1 MSANKL
7 LLKFARRYPGRIILT
22 VMLGFSGA
30 LFNGISTT
38 LIVPVLLSFLEEAIE
53 LRGAPPLIKTLM
65 HPFEGMPENQ
75 RLMLMTGAIVLAI
88 ILKNVASYINTLVAT
103 SLTRSLTSD
112 LREAGVRLLLKVDL
126 EFYSQTKVGDLI
138 NKLGGEIGRTAS
150 AVSTAIAMFTTS
162 ITVLVFVGLLLSLSW
177 KLTVTATVLLALVA
191 WANQYIINRSK
202 HFGSQLSEM
211 SKEYSVRVLETLT
224 GIRLVKSTGNEK
236 REYQRLK
243 DLIQKREEADFQ
255 AQVNY
260 AAIGPINEVVNLIVI
275 ILIVFIGRTIFAN
288 EIESLSTIL
297 LTYLL
302 VLFRLIP
309 LISQLNSGRSQFA
322 SASASVEAVNDFLKR
337 EDKPIMP
344 DGSVEY
350 TPKKSLQSGIH
361 FNKISFSYPN
371 NENFF
376 LKEVDLFLPRGT
388 TLALVGASGSGKSTL
403 ADLLPRFY
411 DPTEGQISIDGR
423 NLREFKLKS
432 LRKAMGIVS
441 QDTFLFN
448 ASVRENIA
456 YAKPDATEKQ
466 IVEAAK
472 GANAYEFIEKLE
484 DGLDT
489 EIGDRGQILSGG
501 QRQRISIARA
511 LLQNPEILILDE
523 ATSSLDTVSEKYVQA
538 AIEKLSC
545 DRTTLVI
552 AHRLSTVQKANKIA
566 VIKDGQVVEMG
577 SHKELLAK
585 GGEYTKLY
593 SVQFAED
600 TARDEALIRGSYE
613 IRSSLNFMINF
624 LTVLVDEM
632 GDSSEE
638 REELIS
644 KSYDSAANIVK
655 TLESIEYIIK
665 RQAVKK

>member
-7 LLKFARRYPGRIILT
+7 LLKFARRNPGRIILT

-88 ILKNVASYINTLVAT
+88 FLKNVASYINSLVAT

-112 LREAGVRLLLKVDL
+112 LREEGVRLLLKVDL
-126 EFYSQTKVGDLI
+126 EYYSKSKVGDLI
-138 NKLGGEIGRTAS
+138 NRLGGEMGRTAS
-150 AVSTAIAMFTTS
+150 AVSTAIGMFTTS

-202 HFGSQLSEM
+202 HFGSLLSEM
-211 SKEYSVRVLETLT
+211 SKDYSVRVLETLT
-224 GIRLVKSTGNEK
+224 GIRLVKSTGNEE

-243 DLIQKREEADFQ
+243 HLIQRREEADFQ

-288 EIESLSTIL
+288 EIESISTIL

-302 VLFRLIP
+302 VLIRLIP

-322 SASASVEAVNDFLKR
+322 STSASVEVVNEFLSDEK
-337 EDKPIMP
+337 KPFMK

-350 TPKKSLQSGIH
+350 APKQSLQSGIH
-361 FNKISFSYPN
+361 FKKISFSYPN
-371 NENFF
+371 NKKFF
-376 LKEVDLFLPRGT
+376 MKEVDLFLPRGT

-411 DPTEGQISIDGR
+411 DPTEGQILIDGR
-423 NLREFKLKS
+423 DLRKFKLKS

-456 YAKPDATEKQ
+456 YAKPDATEEE

-472 GANAYEFIEKLE
+472 GANAYEFIEQLQE
-484 DGLDT
+484 GLDT
-489 EIGDRGQILSGG
+489 QIGDRGKILSGG

-600 TARDEALIRGSYE
+600 SARDEALIRGSYE
-613 IRSSLNFMINF
+613 IRTSLNFMINF

-632 GDSSEE
+632 GDSSDE
-638 REELIS
+638 RDEFIS

>member
-1 MSANKL
+1 
-7 LLKFARRYPGRIILT
+7 
-22 VMLGFSGA
+22 
-30 LFNGISTT
+30 
-38 LIVPVLLSFLEEAIE
+38 
-53 LRGAPPLIKTLM
+53 
-65 HPFEGMPENQ
+65 
-75 RLMLMTGAIVLAI
+75 
-88 ILKNVASYINTLVAT
+88 
-103 SLTRSLTSD
+103 
-112 LREAGVRLLLKVDL
+112 
-126 EFYSQTKVGDLI
+126 
-138 NKLGGEIGRTAS
+138 
-150 AVSTAIAMFTTS
+150 
-162 ITVLVFVGLLLSLSW
+162 
-177 KLTVTATVLLALVA
+177 
-191 WANQYIINRSK
+191 
-202 HFGSQLSEM
+202 
-211 SKEYSVRVLETLT
+211 
-224 GIRLVKSTGNEK
+224 
-236 REYQRLK
+236 
-243 DLIQKREEADFQ
+243 
-255 AQVNY
+255 
-260 AAIGPINEVVNLIVI
+260 
-275 ILIVFIGRTIFAN
+275 
-288 EIESLSTIL
+288 
-297 LTYLL
+297 
-302 VLFRLIP
+302 
-309 LISQLNSGRSQFA
+309 
-322 SASASVEAVNDFLKR
+322 
-337 EDKPIMP
+337 
-344 DGSVEY
+344 
-350 TPKKSLQSGIH
+350 
-361 FNKISFSYPN
+361 
-371 NENFF
+371 
-376 LKEVDLFLPRGT
+376 
-388 TLALVGASGSGKSTL
+388 LALVGASGSGKSTL

-411 DPTEGQISIDGR
+411 DPTEGHISIDGR
-423 NLREFKLKS
+423 DLRDFELKS
-432 LRKAMGIVS
+432 LRRAMGIVS

-448 ASVRENIA
+448 ASVHENIA
-456 YAKPDATEKQ
+456 YAKPGASKKE

-472 GANAYEFIEKLE
+472 GANAYEFIERLE
-484 DGLDT
+484 HGLDT
-489 EIGDRGQILSGG
+489 QIGERGQILSGG

-600 TARDEALIRGSYE
+600 SARDEALIRGSYE

>member
-22 VMLGFSGA
+22 VMLGFAGA

-38 LIVPVLLSFLEEAIE
+38 LIVPVLLSFLEETIE

-88 ILKNVASYINTLVAT
+88 FFKNVTSYINTLVAT

-112 LREAGVRLLLKVDL
+112 LREAGVRLLLEVDL

-138 NKLGGEIGRTAS
+138 NRLGGEIGRTAS

-162 ITVLVFVGLLLSLSW
+162 MTVLVFVGLLLSLSW

-211 SKEYSVRVLETLT
+211 SKDYSVRVLETLT
-224 GIRLVKSTGNEK
+224 GIRLVKSTGNEES
-236 REYQRLK
+236 EYQRLK
-243 DLIQKREEADFQ
+243 HLIQRREEADFQ

-275 ILIVFIGRTIFAN
+275 ILIVFIGRTLFAN
-288 EIESLSTIL
+288 EIESISTIL

-302 VLFRLIP
+302 VLIRLIP

-322 SASASVEAVNDFLKR
+322 STSASVEVVNDFLR
-337 EDKPIMP
+337 YDDKPFMLN
-344 DGSVEY
+344 GSVPY
-350 TPKKSLQSGIH
+350 TPLKSGIH

-371 NENFF
+371 NEKFF
-376 LKEVDLFLPRGT
+376 LKEVDLFLPHGT

-411 DPTEGQISIDGR
+411 DPTEGHISIDGR
-423 NLREFKLKS
+423 DLREFEMKS

-456 YAKPDATEKQ
+456 YAKPDASEEE

-472 GANAYEFIEKLE
+472 GANAYEFIQLLPQ
-484 DGLDT
+484 GWDT
-489 EIGDRGQILSGG
+489 QIGDRGKILSGG

-566 VIKDGQVVEMG
+566 VIKEGQVVEMG

-585 GGEYTKLY
+585 GGDYTKLY

-600 TARDEALIRGSYE
+600 SARDEALIRGSYE
-613 IRSSLNFMINF
+613 IRTSLNFMINF

-665 RQAVKK
+665 RQALKK

>member
-7 LLKFARRYPGRIILT
+7 LLKFARPYPGRIILT
-22 VMLGFSGA
+22 VMLGFCGA

-38 LIVPVLLSFLEEAIE
+38 LIVPVLLSFLEEPIE

-65 HPFEGMPENQ
+65 YPFEGMPENQ

-88 ILKNVASYINTLVAT
+88 FLKNVASYINTLVAT

-112 LREAGVRLLLKVDL
+112 LREAGVRLLLDVDL
-126 EFYSQTKVGDLI
+126 EYYSQTKVGDLI
-138 NKLGGEIGRTAS
+138 NRLGGEIGRTAN

-162 ITVLVFVGLLLSLSW
+162 MTVLVFVGLLLSLSW

-202 HFGSQLSEM
+202 YFGSQLSEM
-211 SKEYSVRVLETLT
+211 SKDYSVRVLETLT
-224 GIRLVKSTGNEK
+224 GIRLVKSTGNEE
-236 REYQRLK
+236 REYQRIK
-243 DLIQKREEADFQ
+243 DLIQRREEADFQ

-275 ILIVFIGRTIFAN
+275 ILIVFIGRTILAN
-288 EIESLSTIL
+288 EIESISTIL

-302 VLFRLIP
+302 VLIRLIP

-322 SASASVEAVNDFLKR
+322 NTSASVEVVNNFLTR
-337 EDKPIMP
+337 DKKFFMLN
-344 DGSVEY
+344 GSVEY
-350 TPKKSLQSGIH
+350 TPLQSGIH
-361 FNKISFSYPN
+361 FNKISFSYPKN
-371 NENFF
+371 KKFS

-411 DPTEGQISIDGR
+411 DPTEGHISIDGR
-423 NLREFKLKS
+423 DLREFDLKS

-456 YAKPDATEKQ
+456 YAKPDATEKE

-472 GANAYEFIEKLE
+472 GANAYEFIKVLPQ
-484 DGLDT
+484 GWDT
-489 EIGDRGQILSGG
+489 QIGDRGKILSGG

-600 TARDEALIRGSYE
+600 SARDEALIRGSYE
-613 IRSSLNFMINF
+613 IRTSLNFMINF

-638 REELIS
+638 RDELIS

>member
-1 MSANKL
+1 
-7 LLKFARRYPGRIILT
+7 
-22 VMLGFSGA
+22 
-30 LFNGISTT
+30 
-38 LIVPVLLSFLEEAIE
+38 
-53 LRGAPPLIKTLM
+53 
-65 HPFEGMPENQ
+65 
-75 RLMLMTGAIVLAI
+75 
-88 ILKNVASYINTLVAT
+88 LKNLASYINTLVAT

-126 EFYSQTKVGDLI
+126 EYYSKSKVGDLI

-162 ITVLVFVGLLLSLSW
+162 MTVVVFVGLLLSLSW

-211 SKEYSVRVLETLT
+211 SKDYSVRVLETLS

-243 DLIQKREEADFQ
+243 HLIQRREEADFQ

-302 VLFRLIP
+302 VLIRLTP

-322 SASASVEAVNDFLKR
+322 NTSASVEVVNDFLR
-337 EDKPIMP
+337 RDNKPFMRN
-344 DGSVEY
+344 GSVKY
-350 TPKKSLQSGIH
+350 APKQSLQSGIH

-371 NENFF
+371 NKKFL

-423 NLREFKLKS
+423 DLREFELKS

-456 YAKPDATEKQ
+456 YAKPDATQEE

-472 GANAYEFIEKLE
+472 GANAYEFIEKL
-484 DGLDT
+484 GWDT
-489 EIGDRGQILSGG
+489 QIGDRGEILSGG

-577 SHKELLAK
+577 CHKELLAK

-613 IRSSLNFMINF
+613 IRTSLNFMINF

-632 GDSSEE
+632 GDPSEE
-638 REELIS
+638 RDELIR